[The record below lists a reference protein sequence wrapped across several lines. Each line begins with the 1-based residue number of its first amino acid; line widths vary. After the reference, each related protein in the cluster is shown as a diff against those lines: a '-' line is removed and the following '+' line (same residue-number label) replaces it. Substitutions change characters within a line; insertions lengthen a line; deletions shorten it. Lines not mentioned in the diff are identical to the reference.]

1 MPLGGLVQCYVP
13 FTSPSLC
20 LDKDIPPPHTHTL
33 SQYKAVNNECNEGMT
48 TAECSHD
55 RHKEKDL
62 TWTAGICLCFSL
74 SLPLCELLSQQQYSS
89 VSLELDI
96 SQAPLKH
103 STVTTTSHL
112 MQSQSFSLLS
122 VLKTVHSMTAP
133 TNRKRRL
140 IHTCCFPALKRTLSC
155 HMFLP
160 ALASIIICFIKNV
173 YKVLLFV
180 REDLKV
186 TTTGSFWV

>member
-13 FTSPSLC
+13 FTSPSLG
-20 LDKDIPPPHTHTL
+20 LDKDIPPTHTHTHTL

-48 TAECSHD
+48 TAECSQD
-55 RHKEKDL
+55 RHKEKYL

-96 SQAPLKH
+96 SQAPLQH

-112 MQSQSFSLLS
+112 TQSQPFSLLS
-122 VLKTVHSMTAP
+122 VLFDP
-133 TNRKRRL
+133 KR
-140 IHTCCFPALKRTLSC
+140 FPACLPQRTG
-155 HMFLP
+155 
-160 ALASIIICFIKNV
+160 K
-173 YKVLLFV
+173 
-180 REDLKV
+180 
-186 TTTGSFWV
+186 GG